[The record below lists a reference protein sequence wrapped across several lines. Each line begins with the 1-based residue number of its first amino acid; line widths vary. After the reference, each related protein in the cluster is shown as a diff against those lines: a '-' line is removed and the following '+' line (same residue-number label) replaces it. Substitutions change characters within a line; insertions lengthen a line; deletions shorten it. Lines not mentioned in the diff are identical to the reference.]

1 MKGTFLSLQTL
12 SLLSAFS
19 DLILAIPDRRRWASS
34 ATIPI
39 GPSVLSFSSDSVYSN
54 RLCSSDTPSLWLSSG
69 FCLRRPPF
77 LLRQRTVGFSPRY
90 TFLRCR
96 RQPYVFSFSLAVLS
110 AVRPSLLLA
119 NLALPCGWDLWI
131 VLVNLSVCK
140 NLEGRWACCLQFRC
154 PSGEN
159 IGVLVVSGVVVV
171 VGSRWS
177 DDVTRG
183 SVRRGSQHVGVPLF
197 AVGRVAIW
205 VS

>member
-110 AVRPSLLLA
+110 A
-119 NLALPCGWDLWI
+119 
-131 VLVNLSVCK
+131 